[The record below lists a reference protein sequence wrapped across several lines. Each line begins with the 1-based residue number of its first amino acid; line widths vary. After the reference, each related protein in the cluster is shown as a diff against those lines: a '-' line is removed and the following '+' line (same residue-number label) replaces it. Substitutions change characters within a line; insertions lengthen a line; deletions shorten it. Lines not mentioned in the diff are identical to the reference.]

1 MRGKNINLFLM
12 DGEASGRIKCT
23 LANWTGIAYKIP
35 RTELDHCKTR
45 KDLKQSGV
53 YFLFGTSDNT
63 GRGVVY
69 IGQAGARKNG
79 EGLLNR
85 LQEHKR
91 STEKTTG
98 QKLLYLLHQI
108 IRLDRQ
114 RSAILKIVSAI
125 LR

>member
-53 YFLFGTSDNT
+53 SFLFGTSDNT

-69 IGQAGARKNG
+69 IGQAGAMIPLCLPGMVRARFSFVARC
-79 EGLLNR
+79 L
-85 LQEHKR
+85 
-91 STEKTTG
+91 
-98 QKLLYLLHQI
+98 
-108 IRLDRQ
+108 
-114 RSAILKIVSAI
+114 
-125 LR
+125 